1 MSDPQVRVFL
11 VDDHDVV
18 RRGVRAY
25 IEAEV
30 EIVGE
35 ADEVDAAIELI
46 REREPDVVLLDINL
60 PGGGGRKVLEAVRQ
74 SHPRIAF
81 LALTVSEA
89 PADVVGMIRGG
100 ALGYVTKD
108 VLGYDLVDKI
118 RTVHRGVPVVTPR
131 LAAFAVDAFD
141 GEVEGLD
148 PELDRLTPRERQAA
162 VAVAKGYTNK
172 QIATEMGVSAK
183 TVEHHVSAVLRKLQ
197 MTNRAE
203 VTRWVVERGMT

>member
-1 MSDPQVRVFL
+1 MSDERIRVFL

-25 IEAEV
+25 IEADV
-30 EIVGE
+30 DIVGE

-46 REREPDVVLLDINL
+46 EERRPDVVLLDINL
-60 PGGGGRKVLEAVRQ
+60 PGGGGRKVLEAVKERA
-74 SHPRIAF
+74 PGIAF
-81 LALTVSEA
+81 LALTVSES
-89 PADVVGMIRGG
+89 PRDVVGMIRGG

-118 RTVHRGVPVVTPR
+118 RDVHRGVPVVTPR

-172 QIATEMGVSAK
+172 QIATEMGVSPK
-183 TVEHHVSAVLRKLQ
+183 TVEHHVSAVLRKLR

-203 VTRWVVERGMT
+203 VTRWVVERGMG

>member
-1 MSDPQVRVFL
+1 MTSGAITVFL

-25 IEAEV
+25 IESDV

-35 ADEVDAAIELI
+35 ADEADAAIELI
-46 REREPDVVLLDINL
+46 RERNPDVVLLDINL
-60 PGGGGRKVLEAVRQ
+60 PGGGGHRVLQEVSAT
-74 SHPRIAF
+74 HPEIRF
-81 LALTVSEA
+81 LALTVSES
-89 PADVVGMIRGG
+89 PRDVVAMIRAG

-108 VLGYDLVDKI
+108 VLGYDLVEKI
-118 RTVHRGVPVVTPR
+118 RSVHEGVPVVTPR
-131 LAAFAVDAFD
+131 LAAFAVEAFD
-141 GEVEGLD
+141 GEVDGLD

-172 QIATEMGVSAK
+172 QIAAEMGVSPK
-183 TVEHHVSAVLRKLQ
+183 TVEHHVSSVLRKLR

-203 VTRWVVERGMT
+203 VTRWVVERGMS

>member
-1 MSDPQVRVFL
+1 VTSESIRVFL

-25 IEAEV
+25 IEDEV

-46 REREPDVVLLDINL
+46 RERNPDVVLLDVNL
-60 PGGGGRKVLEAVRQ
+60 PGGGGHRVLQEVTATDPDIR
-74 SHPRIAF
+74 F
-81 LALTVSEA
+81 LALTVSES
-89 PADVVGMIRGG
+89 PRDVVRMIRAG
-100 ALGYVTKD
+100 AMGYVTKD

-118 RTVHRGVPVVTPR
+118 RSVHEGVPVVTPR
-131 LAAFAVDAFD
+131 LAAFAVEAFD
-141 GEVEGLD
+141 GEVDGLD
-148 PELDRLTPRERQAA
+148 PELDQLTPRERQAA

-172 QIATEMGVSAK
+172 QIAVEMDVSPK
-183 TVEHHVSAVLRKLQ
+183 TVEHHVSSVLRKLQ

-203 VTRWVVERGMT
+203 VTRWAVERGMT

>member
-1 MSDPQVRVFL
+1 MSDERIRVFL

-25 IEAEV
+25 IEADV
-30 EIVGE
+30 DIVGE

-46 REREPDVVLLDINL
+46 RERQPDVVLLDINL

-74 SHPRIAF
+74 SDPGIAF
-81 LALTVSEA
+81 LALTVSES
-89 PADVVGMIRGG
+89 PHDVVGMIRGG

-118 RTVHRGVPVVTPR
+118 RDVHRGVPVVTPR

-141 GEVEGLD
+141 GDVEGLD

-172 QIATEMGVSAK
+172 QIATEMGVSPK

-203 VTRWVVERGMT
+203 VTRWVVERGMS

>member
-1 MSDPQVRVFL
+1 MNEPQIRVFL

-25 IEAEV
+25 IEADV

-74 SHPRIAF
+74 SHPDIAF
-81 LALTVSEA
+81 LALTVSED

-118 RTVHRGVPVVTPR
+118 RSVHRGVPVVTPR

-172 QIATEMGVSAK
+172 QIATEMGVSPK